1 MQKYNVK
8 LTPLIPLIRTL
19 QMGRKRRWNLVALAV
34 AGLLLS
40 VCASAEGTAFPSP
53 KDAIPQSDL
62 LLDYAEPIISIDE
75 VLNPASSMEGAYPVH
90 TYGTYGGLYFWM
102 DNHRLIF
109 SVLDKDEKTQL
120 IISWDVD
127 GNQVSRIGLGRIICY
142 ENGMVRKSENRP
154 DLPARVM
161 RDLLRGP
168 LGEEKK
174 ERTFDSRPRIY
185 GNQFECSE
193 PRQDLASAYAESH
206 QDEMVFPLR
215 EEDGFLVTAKRTMFP
230 DGRTKEVL
238 HQTEIVYRRPDKQ
251 PITIPVRSN
260 NLSAVYYPFVRAYV
274 LVNST
279 GVFDWENAHTLSI
292 DGDVQSISFPKGL
305 EFSAPILSRRG
316 MVWSNGSVLP
326 QSDNGLYLSRGKQLK
341 RISFEN
347 IQGGKVSPNGCRL
360 AYTTTRVDLFGQITR
375 PTLKVIDL
383 CKGDK

>member
-1 MQKYNVK
+1 MMRAAKLWKYVV
-8 LTPLIPLIRTL
+8 LTI
-19 QMGRKRRWNLVALAV
+19 G
-34 AGLLLS
+34 GLLLS
-40 VCASAEGTAFPSP
+40 ASVLAEVPFDSA
-53 KDAIPQSDL
+53 KDSVPQSEL
-62 LLDYAEPIISIDE
+62 SSDYAEPIISIDE
-75 VLNPASSMEGAYPVH
+75 VLNPASSMEGVYLTH
-90 TYGTYGGLYFWM
+90 TYGLYGGLYFWM
-102 DNHRLIF
+102 DNHRLVF

-174 ERTFDSRPRIY
+174 ERTFDRRPRIY

-215 EEDGFLVTAKRTMFP
+215 EEDGFLVTAKRTIFP
-230 DGRTKEVL
+230 DGRTKEVH

-279 GVFDWENAHTLSI
+279 GVLSWENVHTLSV
-292 DGDVQSISFPKGL
+292 DGDVRSISFPKGM
-305 EFSAPILSRRG
+305 EFSVPILTRRG
-316 MVWSNGSVLP
+316 LLLLRGSVLP
-326 QSDNGLYLSRGKQLK
+326 QADNGLYLSRSGQAK
-341 RISFEN
+341 RISSEN
-347 IQGGKVSPNGCRL
+347 IQGGKISPNGCRL
-360 AYTTTRVDLFGQITR
+360 AYTTTHVDFFGQITR